1 MIGLSKASQTNKKGK
16 LKVKIEKVSK
26 NKPTEL
32 EQEYLNWLQ
41 NQVHYRCFVCG
52 DYWHDMHHV
61 KLHSSDKKV
70 HTELI
75 PLCTNHH
82 IGTEVS
88 PHGTPSKW
96 RLVFTMK
103 QQRYVANN
111 MFKDF
116 LRSR

>member
-1 MIGLSKASQTNKKGK
+1 MIGLSKQSQTSKKGK

-32 EQEYLNWLQ
+32 EQEYLNWLRTQ
-41 NQVHYRCFVCG
+41 DYKCFVC
-52 DYWHDMHHV
+52 DSPWENYHHV
-61 KLHSSDKKV
+61 KTHSSDDKV
-70 HTELI
+70 HSEVI
-75 PLCTNHH
+75 PLCLEHH
-82 IGTEVS
+82 MGTKLS
-88 PHGTPSKW
+88 PHGASRKF
-96 RLVFTMK
+96 RLTFTMK